1 MADSPDGAETE
12 GQDAELFGCSR
23 EALAYTL
30 SVFMIRRALLVLLV
44 GCFAAPVWGAARRQ
58 DTGFL
63 NRSLKYRGVLRRYVV
78 YLPENWNRNQRWPV
92 ILFLHG
98 SGERGSEGLDEMQIG
113 LPQAIRLHPERWPF
127 VVVMPQVPFGH
138 RHWTDPEMMGMAMA
152 ALQAEVKEF
161 HGDPDRLYL
170 TGLSLGGYGVWEMAR
185 AYPHRFAAVV
195 PVCGGVFWS
204 YQPQRW
210 REVNTLPAE
219 YARAV
224 GRTPTWIFHGGADPV
239 VSPRQSRLLYAALKA
254 AGGDVRFW
262 EYAGIKHNVWDR
274 AYGEPQLPHWLL
286 AQRLSAIPRLS
297 PAADQVLVPIHPVP
311 AKVDPVVYNAYVGDY
326 EDQNVVVASVFRQ
339 GDRLYARNRIGEV
352 AELLP
357 ENAATFFYPTGGTR
371 RLTFERDAEGRVT
384 GIRFRDDRHEEF
396 WERKR

>member
-1 MADSPDGAETE
+1 MAWSWRTGIFGYSRGAV
-12 GQDAELFGCSR
+12 
-23 EALAYTL
+23 AYTL
-30 SVFMIRRALLVLLV
+30 SLSLMMRRALPVLFFVCL
-44 GCFAAPVWGAARRQ
+44 AAPVWGAAHRQ

-63 NRSLKYRGVLRRYVV
+63 NRSLEYDGVLRRYVV
-78 YLPENWNRNQRWPV
+78 YLPENWDRSQRWPV

-98 SGERGSEGLDEMQIG
+98 SGERGSEGLDETQIG

-127 VVVMPQVPFGH
+127 VVVMPQVPFSH
-138 RHWTDPEMMGMAMA
+138 HHWTDPEMMGVAMA

-161 HGDPDRLYL
+161 HGDPDRVYL

-185 AYPHRFAAVV
+185 TWPHRFAALV

-204 YQPQRW
+204 YQPERW
-210 REVNTLPAE
+210 REVSTLPGE
-219 YARAV
+219 YAHAV
-224 GRTPTWIFHGGADPV
+224 GRTPTWIFHGSNDPV
-239 VSPRQSRLLYAALKA
+239 VSPRQSLLMYQALKA
-254 AGGDVRFW
+254 EGGDVRFW

-274 AYGEPQLPHWLL
+274 AYAEPQLPRWLL
-286 AQRLSAIPRLS
+286 DQRLSAIPRLS
-297 PAADQVLVPIHPVP
+297 AAAEQILVPIHPVP
-311 AKVDPVVYNAYVGDY
+311 AKVDPGVYSAYLGEY
-326 EDQNVVVASVFRQ
+326 EDQSVVVATVFRQ
-339 GDRLYARNRIGEV
+339 GDRLFARNQIGDV

-357 ENAATFFYPTGGTR
+357 ESATTFFYPTGGTR

>member
-1 MADSPDGAETE
+1 MMRLAPLALI
-12 GQDAELFGCSR
+12 LF
-23 EALAYTL
+23 L
-30 SVFMIRRALLVLLV
+30 
-44 GCFAAPVWGAARRQ
+44 AAPVWGAARRQ

-63 NRSLKYRGVLRRYVV
+63 NRTLNYEGAVRRYVV
-78 YLPENWNRNQRWPV
+78 YLPENWDRSQRWPV

-98 SGERGSEGLDEMQIG
+98 SGERGSEGLDETQIG

-127 VVVMPQVPFGH
+127 VVVMPQVPFNH
-138 RHWTDPEMMGMAMA
+138 HHWTDSEMMGVAMA
-152 ALQAEVKEF
+152 ALKAEVKEF
-161 HGDPDRLYL
+161 YGDPDRVTL

-185 AYPHRFAAVV
+185 AYPHRFAALV

-204 YQPQRW
+204 YQPERW
-210 REVNTLPAE
+210 REANTLPAE

-224 GRTPTWIFHGGADPV
+224 GRTPVWMFHGSDDPI
-239 VSPRQSRLLYAALKA
+239 VSPRQSRLLYEALKA
-254 AGGDVRFW
+254 ERGDVRFW

-274 AYGEPQLPHWLL
+274 AYAEPQLPRWLL

-297 PAADQVLVPIHPVP
+297 PAAEQILVPIHPVP
-311 AKVDPVVYNAYVGDY
+311 AKVDPGMYSAYVGEY
-326 EDQNVVVASVFRQ
+326 EDQGEVVATVFRL
-339 GDRLYARNRIGEV
+339 GDRLFARNPIGDV

-357 ENAATFFYPTGGTR
+357 ESATTFFYPTGGTR
-371 RLTFERDAEGRVT
+371 RLTFERDTEGRVT